1 MSVPKF
7 YTYLKEGT
15 SAPIVEERYTGN
27 PWVYFGADNL
37 FLENMRTLADNC
49 VPLQRCIEMT
59 AGFIAGRG
67 IRFVDEQGNV
77 VEAAQRKFQEW
88 MSDTTEEDFLHA
100 TALDIALANTKS
112 WVVRRG
118 FGGGIVRVDHLDVSR
133 LRSGKIID
141 GKVNNYYWSA
151 NWKEVGARGGA
162 VVRYR
167 PIELPAFRMDERVP
181 SAVIYSKTYKQ
192 NRDYYGE
199 PWWLPAVPDA
209 EVWAKVPVFNR
220 TQIDTGFKPT
230 VHLHTYISADTKDL
244 EQYDKDIEDAYTGAN
259 GRGIFHTFGTQ
270 DENAPVLNVLERGDH
285 AGELDAIREAAEAV
299 VVRGYGVP
307 DLLYRMDVVG
317 GLTSAGNAMKAAADQ
332 FIEGFVKP
340 KQQMITKD
348 LVRLMNA
355 EGINVWNA
363 EIIELQL
370 FDDASEAEAVRLR
383 TMTIDELREDMDLP
397 ALDDERGNIIPGL
410 ISQPMRDDLG
420 KVPMD
425 TPTTTPTDGL
435 L

>member
-1 MSVPKF
+1 
-7 YTYLKEGT
+7 
-15 SAPIVEERYTGN
+15 
-27 PWVYFGADNL
+27 
-37 FLENMRTLADNC
+37 
-49 VPLQRCIEMT
+49 
-59 AGFIAGRG
+59 
-67 IRFVDEQGNV
+67 
-77 VEAAQRKFQEW
+77 
-88 MSDTTEEDFLHA
+88 
-100 TALDIALANTKS
+100 
-112 WVVRRG
+112 
-118 FGGGIVRVDHLDVSR
+118 
-133 LRSGKIID
+133 
-141 GKVNNYYWSA
+141 
-151 NWKEVGARGGA
+151 
-162 VVRYR
+162 
-167 PIELPAFRMDERVP
+167 MDERVP

-244 EQYDKDIEDAYTGAN
+244 DQYDKDIEDAYTGAN

-332 FIEGFVKP
+332 FMEGFVKP

-383 TMTIDELREDMDLP
+383 TMTIDELRDDMDLP

-420 KVPMD
+420 KVPVD
-425 TPTTTPTDGL
+425 TPTTPTTDGL

>member
-1 MSVPKF
+1 
-7 YTYLKEGT
+7 
-15 SAPIVEERYTGN
+15 
-27 PWVYFGADNL
+27 
-37 FLENMRTLADNC
+37 
-49 VPLQRCIEMT
+49 
-59 AGFIAGRG
+59 
-67 IRFVDEQGNV
+67 
-77 VEAAQRKFQEW
+77 
-88 MSDTTEEDFLHA
+88 
-100 TALDIALANTKS
+100 
-112 WVVRRG
+112 VVRRG
-118 FGGGIVRVDHLDVSR
+118 FGGGVVRVDHLDVSR
-133 LRSGKIID
+133 LRSGKLME

-181 SAVIYSKTYKQ
+181 TAVIYSKTYKQ

-244 EQYDKDIEDAYTGAN
+244 DQYDKDIEDAYTGAN

-270 DENAPVLNVLERGDH
+270 DENAPLLNVLERGDH

-332 FIEGFVKP
+332 FMEGFVKP

-370 FDDASEAEAVRLR
+370 FDDDAETENIRLR
-383 TMTIDELREDMDLP
+383 TMTINELRADMDLP
-397 ALDDERGNIIPGL
+397 ELEDERGTIIPAQTASL
-410 ISQPMRDDLG
+410 PA
-420 KVPMD
+420 
-425 TPTTTPTDGL
+425 PTTTPTDGL